1 MFDAQINSSSKEKSE
16 TLKFI
21 LKSLKRLIDFLI
33 VSFYGWYVKGNT
45 KYSTKGTNTEQQRT
59 LVQA

>member
-1 MFDAQINSSSKEKSE
+1 MFVAQINSSSKEKSE

-33 VSFYGWYVKGNT
+33 VSFYGWYVKENT
-45 KYSTKGTNTEQQRT
+45 KYSTKDTNTEQQCT
-59 LVQA
+59 LVRA